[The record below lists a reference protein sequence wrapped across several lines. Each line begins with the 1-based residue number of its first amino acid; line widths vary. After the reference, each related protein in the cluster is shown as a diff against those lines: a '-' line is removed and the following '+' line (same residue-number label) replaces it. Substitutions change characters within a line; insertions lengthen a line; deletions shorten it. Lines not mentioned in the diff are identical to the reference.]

1 MSLSKELA
9 KPGLSESE
17 IEEDYLTV
25 DTPLPGQNF
34 VCLSFIS
41 PEKVLTQKQ
50 EFYLQQFLKS
60 ICPDKDL
67 KEAYSNYL
75 YKNQEQLDEQFDKQN
90 DYRTSTRGVKIRG
103 VFNTMKEAQIRSK
116 VLQRVDDSHHVF
128 VGQVGYWLPWD
139 PCADLIEG
147 QEYKDKELNELMKKY
162 QENRTHKDLQ
172 YAEEVQEKKKQVMAE
187 NLRKKELL
195 KKQKEEEESKQEN
208 SSKKDVVNH
217 EGSDTFTNSKEVVST
232 DTLQNTLESPD
243 PWMQRHTT
251 AQVTE
256 QTTAQTT
263 TEEEHLD
270 EGVTVTAVEED
281 TTSSLNC

>member
-1 MSLSKELA
+1 MSLSKELQ
-9 KPGLSESE
+9 KSTLSESE
-17 IEEDYLTV
+17 IEEDYLNV

-41 PEKVLTQKQ
+41 PEKVLNQKQ
-50 EFYLQQFLKS
+50 EFYLQNFLRS

-67 KEAYSNYL
+67 NEAYDNYL
-75 YKNQEQLDEQFDKQN
+75 YKNKESLDEQFDKQN
-90 DYRTSTRGVKIRG
+90 DFRTSTRGVKIRG

-116 VLQRVDDSHHVF
+116 VLQRVDDTHHVF

-172 YAEEVQEKKKQVMAE
+172 YAEEIQEKKKQVMAE

-195 KKQKEEEESKQEN
+195 KKQQQEEAQKLEESKNQTSE
-208 SSKKDVVNH
+208 STTTEETDSVIKHD
-217 EGSDTFTNSKEVVST
+217 GSETLGNTKEVVST
-232 DTLQNTLESPD
+232 DTLQNSLESPD

-251 AQVTE
+251 SE
-256 QTTAQTT
+256 NK
-263 TEEEHLD
+263 
-270 EGVTVTAVEED
+270 VTVTEVEENEGV
-281 TTSSLNC
+281 SIEPVSEE